1 MNLLGVHLT
10 LLIGESVPT
19 PVPVK
24 LSEALKDVEVTHR
37 DDGPSGF
44 QLRYQI
50 GRSGP
55 FDLRDYGLL
64 SNPLL
69 RPFNRVIV
77 IVRFA
82 IAPQVLMDGIITDV
96 QLTPNDQP
104 GADILTITGE
114 DVSVMMD
121 LEEQSRPFPAFP
133 DYVAVTQIISSYAQY
148 GLIPPTPPANPDAV
162 SPTNPFEQIRQ
173 QPANMTDRA
182 YLKNLA
188 DMYGFVFYITPGP
201 APGANT
207 VHWGP
212 PERLSIPQS
221 ALSVK
226 MGPFTNVDSINFRFN
241 AMSPQRV
248 RYTERGQSDTVSS
261 RSPARSI
268 PPLARNVAE
277 ARRLINLTGFSCRAA
292 TQARG
297 AVDQSFD
304 DTVTATGELNTIRYN
319 GVLQPRSVVGLRGAG
334 DSYDGV
340 YYVKNVTHRI
350 SKGSYT
356 QSFTLTRDGTGTS
369 TPVLLA

>member
-1 MNLLGVHLT
+1 MNFLGVHLT
-10 LLIGESVPT
+10 MLIGESVPT
-19 PVPVK
+19 PVPIK

-44 QLRYQI
+44 QLRYQV

-55 FDLRDYGLL
+55 LDLRDYGLL

-77 IVRFA
+77 IIRFA
-82 IAPQVLMDGIITDV
+82 IAPQVLMDGIITDI

-121 LEEQSRPFPAFP
+121 LEEQSRPFPAIP
-133 DYVAVTQIISSYAQY
+133 DYGAVAQIIGSYGQY
-148 GLIPPTPPANPDAV
+148 GLIPPIPPVTPAAL
-162 SPTNPFEQIRQ
+162 SPTNPIEQIRQ

-182 YLKNLA
+182 YLKSLA

-201 APGANT
+201 APAANT

-212 PERLSIPQS
+212 PVRLSIPQS

-248 RYTERGQSDTVSS
+248 RYTERGQSDTVGS
-261 RSPARSI
+261 RSLTRSI
-268 PPLARNVAE
+268 PLARNVAE
-277 ARRLINLTGFSCRAA
+277 ARRSTNLTGFSCRAA
-292 TQARG
+292 TQAQG

-304 DTVTATGELNTIRYN
+304 NTVTATGELNTIRYN
-319 GVLQPRSVVGLRGAG
+319 GILQPRSLVGLRGAG
-334 DSYDGV
+334 DSNDGI
-340 YYVKNVTHRI
+340 YYVKNVSHRI

-356 QSFTLTRDGTGTS
+356 QSFTLTREGTGAL
-369 TPVLLA
+369 TPVIVP